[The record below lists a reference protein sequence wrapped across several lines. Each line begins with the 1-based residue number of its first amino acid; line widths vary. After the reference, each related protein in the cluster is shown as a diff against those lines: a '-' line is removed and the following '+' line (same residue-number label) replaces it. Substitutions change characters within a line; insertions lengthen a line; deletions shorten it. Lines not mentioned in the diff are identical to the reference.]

1 MRCEEEVDEQS
12 IEEKKREIAEEVRL
26 ITSWVVQARGPANV
40 RSLPFNFS
48 FRMAINVKRA
58 IS

>member
-1 MRCEEEVDEQS
+1 VT
-12 IEEKKREIAEEVRL
+12 IEDLSKRKTKQRRSSKV
-26 ITSWVVQARGPANV
+26 TSWVVQARGPANV
-40 RSLPFNFS
+40 RSLPFNLS